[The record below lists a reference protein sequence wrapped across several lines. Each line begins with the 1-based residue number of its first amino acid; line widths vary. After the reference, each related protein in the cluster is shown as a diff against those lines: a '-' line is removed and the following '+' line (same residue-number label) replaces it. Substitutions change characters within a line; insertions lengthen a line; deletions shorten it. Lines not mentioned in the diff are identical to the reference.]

1 MACDIV
7 VITFK
12 LCMSPR
18 AFFIGGVCCLPTS
31 FRTVLSCA
39 VLCLLLQE
47 RGRGCL
53 READVQCSLVGVKTS
68 ILDWEDP
75 CRGARGVVVRVPVL
89 LLKRITGQ

>member
-31 FRTVLSCA
+31 LRTVLCCA
-39 VLCLLLQE
+39 VQALLCLLLQE

-53 READVQCSLVGVKTS
+53 READVQCSLVGVQTG

-75 CRGARGVVVRVPVL
+75 CRGARGVVVRVPVFIG
-89 LLKRITGQ
+89 K